1 MAEEMKN
8 VSETETPTSVEVV
21 EEKALAT
28 TKPAKVKKTGE
39 KKNKKPSAIGS
50 FFRGIGRLFVR
61 LGRFLKDCKSEMKK
75 VVWYGKKPTLNNSL
89 IVLVVMVVF
98 GAVIC
103 GLDIGLLWVI
113 NKLATVIQL

>member
-8 VSETETPTSVEVV
+8 VPEVEVTDDKAVV
-21 EEKALAT
+21 EA
-28 TKPAKVKKTGE
+28 KPAKVKKSGD

-75 VVWYGKKPTLNNSL
+75 VVWYGKKQTINNSI
-89 IVLVVMVVF
+89 IVLVVMLVV
-98 GAVIC
+98 GAVVC

>member
-1 MAEEMKN
+1 MAEEMKK
-8 VSETETPTSVEVV
+8 VPEVETADEKAVV
-21 EEKALAT
+21 E
-28 TKPAKVKKTGE
+28 TKPAKVKKSGD

-75 VVWYGKKPTLNNSL
+75 VVWYGRKPTLNNSL
-89 IVLVVMVVF
+89 VVLVVMLVV
-98 GAVIC
+98 GAVVC

>member
-8 VSETETPTSVEVV
+8 VSETETPVSVEVAK
-21 EEKALAT
+21 ESA
-28 TKPAKVKKTGE
+28 KPTKVKKTGD

-61 LGRFLKDCKSEMKK
+61 LGRFLKDCKGEMKK

-89 IVLVVMVVF
+89 IVLVVMIVF

-113 NKLATVIQL
+113 NKLATLI